1 VAVQIQPKAT
11 QTQTSK
17 RAVQTSKRIVL
28 VGGVAPSMFTGNEY
42 TMYYKRISLDELR
55 ELAKDADVVNYVRHE
70 STVKLLSQVLNRNM
84 QPNPGLYTWQE
95 DDILVIV
102 GLKKPIRGQELEV
115 KPEDLDLVLVRVFP
129 GRWIP

>member
-1 VAVQIQPKAT
+1 VAQAVKPKPAQSKIQ
-11 QTQTSK
+11 
-17 RAVQTSKRIVL
+17 RRIVL

-42 TMYYKRISLDELR
+42 TMYYKRISLDELK
-55 ELAKDADVVNYVRHE
+55 ELAKDAEVANYVRHE
-70 STVKLLSQVLNRNM
+70 STVKFLSQTLDRNL

-95 DDILVIV
+95 DDYLVIV
-102 GLKKPIRGQELEV
+102 GLRKPIRGQELEV

>member
-1 VAVQIQPKAT
+1 MAVKVQAKTT
-11 QTQTSK
+11 QTQT
-17 RAVQTSKRIVL
+17 RKRIVL
-28 VGGVAPSMFTGNEY
+28 VGGVAPSMFPQYNEL
-42 TMYYKRISLDELR
+42 TLWYKRITLDELQ
-55 ELAKDADVVNYVRHE
+55 ELAKDADVVNFVRHE
-70 STVKLLSQVLNRNM
+70 STVKLLSQALNRDL

-95 DDILVIV
+95 NDYLVIV